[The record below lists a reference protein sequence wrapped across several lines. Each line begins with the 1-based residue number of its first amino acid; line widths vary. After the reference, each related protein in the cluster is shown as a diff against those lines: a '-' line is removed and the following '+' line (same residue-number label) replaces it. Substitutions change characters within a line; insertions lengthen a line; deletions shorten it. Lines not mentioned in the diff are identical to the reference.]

1 MNKWPLQYWNQKPL
15 IKWAGVTVVKTSNGK
30 SKVLLKVEDHHRE
43 AAETDSVN
51 EATPAYIHDITQA
64 LSVCSMLS
72 TAVTSTTTINLNEDF
87 VELMSTHDSL
97 YYEGLVTKVG
107 KHVAFSQ
114 SEFRDTND
122 RICSKSTGS
131 FRIQYRTNRVETQ
144 TISHSLNNVEG
155 IK

>member
-1 MNKWPLQYWNQKPL
+1 MAPEILE
-15 IKWAGVTVVKTSNGK
+15 
-30 SKVLLKVEDHHRE
+30 SKAVYKMGWRHSCRDKQRQEQILLKFEDHHRG

-51 EATPAYIHDITQA
+51 GAIPAYLHDITQA
-64 LSVCSMLS
+64 VSVCSMLS
-72 TAVTSTTTINLNEDF
+72 TAVTSIATINLNVDF

-107 KHVAFSQ
+107 KYVAFSQ

>member
-1 MNKWPLQYWNQKPL
+1 MAPEILEPKAVYKMGWRHSCRDKQRQEQ
-15 IKWAGVTVVKTSNGK
+15 I
-30 SKVLLKVEDHHRE
+30 LLKFEDHHRG
-43 AAETDSVN
+43 AAETDSVYG
-51 EATPAYIHDITQA
+51 AIPAYLHDITQA
-64 LSVCSMLS
+64 VSVCSMLS
-72 TAVTSTTTINLNEDF
+72 TAVTSIATINLNVDF

-107 KHVAFSQ
+107 KYVAFSQ

-122 RICSKSTGS
+122 RICSRGTGS

-144 TISHSLNNVEG
+144 AISHSLNNLEG